1 MAKSFATAFSSISI
15 IGVNGRFFAF
25 QVNLVDWLNVM
36 VSNHQLEEVVDPN
49 LKEKPSLQELK
60 KIVDIALK
68 CVDQEA
74 ERRPKMSQVIQM
86 LESDDNVL

>member
-1 MAKSFATAFSSISI
+1 MVDS
-15 IGVNGRFFAF
+15 FFAI

-36 VSNHQLEEVVDPN
+36 VSNHQLEEVVDPK

-74 ERRPKMSQVIQM
+74 ARRPKMSQVIQM
-86 LESDDNVL
+86 LEYDDNVP